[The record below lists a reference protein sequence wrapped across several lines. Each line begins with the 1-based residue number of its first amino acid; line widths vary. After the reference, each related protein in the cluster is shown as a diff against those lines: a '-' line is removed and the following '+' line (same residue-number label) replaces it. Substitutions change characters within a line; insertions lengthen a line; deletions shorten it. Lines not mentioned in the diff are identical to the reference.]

1 MKTTCRCHHPSSSSV
16 TVIILLPAMVAL
28 ILFLVLVLADTT
40 CSSSTSSNKLQ
51 HLLACDLV
59 DYLRGETRSNR
70 TNSGITDLNDGS
82 ISSAVD
88 TCRHGHDVCG
98 SRGRVVVIGDV
109 HGSYEGLL
117 ELLYYSN
124 ITASEKS
131 CQWREQT
138 FAGVRVRRLRVFKS
152 RSSSCI

>member
-1 MKTTCRCHHPSSSSV
+1 
-16 TVIILLPAMVAL
+16 MVAL
-28 ILFLVLVLADTT
+28 ILFLVLMLADTT
-40 CSSSTSSNKLQ
+40 YSSSTSSKKLQ

-59 DYLRGETRSNR
+59 DYRYLRGETRSNR
-70 TNSGITDLNDGS
+70 TNSGITDLNYES
-82 ISSAVD
+82 VSSTVN

-131 CQWREQT
+131 CRWREQT
-138 FAGVRVRRLRVFKS
+138 FLGVRVRRLRVFKS
-152 RSSSCI
+152 RSSSCICSII